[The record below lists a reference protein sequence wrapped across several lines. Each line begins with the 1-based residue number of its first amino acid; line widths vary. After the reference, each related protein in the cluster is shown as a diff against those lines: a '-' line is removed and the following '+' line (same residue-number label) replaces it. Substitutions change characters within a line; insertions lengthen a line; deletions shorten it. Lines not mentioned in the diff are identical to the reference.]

1 VLNISHLTVAFNNH
15 VILDDLSLTVTTGT
29 VQAITGPSGIGK
41 STLLRAVCGLVRI
54 SHGVVSVNNTDV
66 TRLPTHKRGI
76 GLMAQGNDLFPTMS
90 VARNVAFGLSALP
103 LSPREKNERVSQY
116 LEMVRLP
123 HLADRGV
130 HQLSGG
136 EARRVALARAL
147 APQPQVLLL
156 DEPLTGLD
164 EEVHDALAHDLSRL
178 LSATSTTSLL
188 VTHDESEAH
197 IIAPFTQP
205 FRLNTP

>member
-1 VLNISHLTVAFNNH
+1 VLNISHLTVAFNDH
-15 VILDDLSLTVTTGT
+15 IILDDLSLTVPTGT
-29 VQAITGPSGIGK
+29 VQAITGPSGVGK

-54 SHGVVSVNNTDV
+54 SHGSIEVHHTDV
-66 TRLPTHKRGI
+66 TRVPTHKRGI
-76 GLMAQGNDLFPTMS
+76 GLMSQGNDLFPTMT
-90 VARNVAFGLSALP
+90 VARNIAFGLSPLP
-103 LSPREKNERVSQY
+103 LTSREKNERVSQY

-123 HLADRGV
+123 HVADRDI

-136 EARRVALARAL
+136 EARRVSLARAL
-147 APQPQVLLL
+147 APQPHVLLL

-164 EEVHDALAHDLSRL
+164 EEAHEALAHDLSRL

-188 VTHDESEAH
+188 VTHDESEAR

-205 FRLNTP
+205 FRLKTP